1 MFAEVQGAGVDNEV
15 DERSGLGSY
24 TDGEGQGRLDAGRLD
39 PALAACRSEGGV
51 LLPLFFSDQ
60 PDEIA
65 VAKQVCA
72 GCALRAACLEG
83 AIRRREPWGVWG
95 GELFAEGSVLPF
107 KRRRGRPPKQRN
119 PEQLTA

>member
-15 DERSGLGSY
+15 SERGGPGFGLGS
-24 TDGEGQGRLDAGRLD
+24 GELDRLD
-39 PALAACRSEGGV
+39 PAMAACRSEGAV

-72 GCALRAACLEG
+72 GCPLRVACLDG

-95 GELFAEGSVLPF
+95 GELFAEGRVLPF
-107 KRRRGRPPKQRN
+107 KRRRGRPPKHRS